1 MTDAANPG
9 GYPSRSYAWTVVA
22 ILIATAVLS
31 YTDRQVL
38 SLLVDPIRA
47 ELHIT
52 DNEVSLLLGTAFA
65 VVYGVAGI
73 PLGWL
78 ADRTSRRNLIFAGV
92 LVWSVGTLACG
103 LSHSFGQLFAARI
116 VVGTGEAVLS
126 PAAISLISDYF
137 PPSRRGTAVG
147 FFLSGI
153 AMGIGVA
160 ILIGG
165 GVLHLVERGVL
176 TGTPLASQPAW
187 RLVLLMIG
195 APGLLWAFTIL
206 LIREPARRAT
216 EPSDDAPRAGATARA
231 EATRSGEVAP
241 HGGAQTGQFAE
252 ATRPAE
258 LAPHGGA
265 RAGQFAGTTRPAE
278 AAPHRG
284 APAGQFAEATRS
296 GEVAPHGGAQAE
308 QFAEATRPAELAPH
322 RGAPAGQFAG
332 TTRSGEVAPHGG
344 AQAEQFAEATRPA
357 ELAPHGPVPPPPS
370 WRSTVVSRTVPVY
383 LVVAMA
389 SLVDNAVGGWAP
401 TLLMREF
408 GKDPAEVGV
417 QLGLVLTAGFGG
429 GVLIGGWLADRGRW
443 AYKLGVCLAS
453 SLLILPVS
461 LLINVPQFNVVF
473 LSIPLYF
480 ALSGT
485 VTACGFSAILD
496 VVPNRSRGLAM
507 AISFFLNVAL
517 GAGIGPTAVSQAS
530 EHVFGSNAG
539 LGPAITLT
547 VAAGYAIAVV
557 ALIVALLRF
566 RARILSPGNA

>member
-1 MTDAANPG
+1 MADER
-9 GYPSRSYAWTVVA
+9 GYPSRPYAWTVVA

-38 SLLVDPIRA
+38 SLLVDPIRSD
-47 ELHIT
+47 LRIT

-92 LVWSVGTLACG
+92 VVWSLGTLSCG
-103 LSHSFGQLFAARI
+103 LAHSFGQLFAARI
-116 VVGTGEAVLS
+116 VVGLGESVLS

-137 PPSRRGTAVG
+137 PPARRGTAVG

-153 AMGIGVA
+153 AMGIGLA

-165 GVLHLVERGVL
+165 AVLHLVESGAL
-176 TGTPLASQPAW
+176 AGTPLAGQPAW
-187 RLVLLMIG
+187 RLVLLLIG
-195 APGLLWAFTIL
+195 APGLLWAFAIL
-206 LIREPARRAT
+206 LIREPARRVT
-216 EPSDDAPRAGATARA
+216 ESAASRSGATAPSA
-231 EATRSGEVAP
+231 S
-241 HGGAQTGQFAE
+241 
-252 ATRPAE
+252 
-258 LAPHGGA
+258 
-265 RAGQFAGTTRPAE
+265 
-278 AAPHRG
+278 
-284 APAGQFAEATRS
+284 APAASLSWGS
-296 GEVAPHGGAQAE
+296 DVVA
-308 QFAEATRPAELAPH
+308 
-322 RGAPAGQFAG
+322 
-332 TTRSGEVAPHGG
+332 
-344 AQAEQFAEATRPA
+344 
-357 ELAPHGPVPPPPS
+357 
-370 WRSTVVSRTVPVY
+370 RTVPVY

-408 GKDPAEVGV
+408 GKDPAEVGLK
-417 QLGLVLTAGFGG
+417 LGLILTAAFGG
-429 GVLIGGWLADRGRW
+429 GVLIGGWLADRGGW
-443 AYKLGVCLAS
+443 TYKLGACLVS

-473 LSIPLYF
+473 LSVPLYF

-507 AISFFLNVAL
+507 AISFFLNVAI

-530 EHVFGSNAG
+530 EHVFGGGTG

-547 VAAGYAIAVV
+547 VAAGYATAIA
-557 ALIVALLRF
+557 ALLVALLRSRT
-566 RARILSPGNA
+566 RAPVTQ